1 MRRSEFFKFCSPQQS
16 IRKSRLFCFALKEE
30 RKQDENRTGCERSGR
45 LLRKVSE
52 ALFEPRSC
60 TQVPRAGEKGLI
72 CKRNLFEEE
81 KSLEFYKSQN
91 CIVFST
97 CKWSGGLIDSLR
109 NSPVDCF
116 GTRVRAVGA
125 AAPKRAILVRVTTTV
140 DSKESAV
147 LFYTEKKQKKKRK
160 CVIDT
165 L

>member
-1 MRRSEFFKFCSPQQS
+1 MFCVERGKETRRESNRVRAQQT
-16 IRKSRLFCFALKEE
+16 
-30 RKQDENRTGCERSGR
+30 DENAVRSP
-45 LLRKVSE
+45 
-52 ALFEPRSC
+52 FEPRSC

-116 GTRVRAVGA
+116 ATRVRAVGA

-147 LFYTEKKQKKKRK
+147 LFCIERGKETRRESNRVRAQRQT
-160 CVIDT
+160 VEEGVRSPF
-165 L
+165 